1 MVPKNTFP
9 SEYSNREEE
18 IEINLSRQE
27 IKFGNKIINFE
38 IDEFKKK
45 CLIEGLD
52 DIALS
57 MEKINHI
64 DKYENLINTNKPW
77 ILNNG

>member
-1 MVPKNTFP
+1 MKTISLNK
-9 SEYSNREEE
+9 
-18 IEINLSRQE
+18 EINLEKQQ
-27 IKFGNKIINFE
+27 INFGNKNINFE
-38 IDEFKKK
+38 LDEFKKK

-64 DKYENLINTNKPW
+64 D
-77 ILNNG
+77 